1 MRARNAGVPAAV
13 VGILAAV
20 LLAGCATMAGW
31 VGIAS
36 EEMVEEQ
43 AAATDARLAAADA
56 EIRRLEA
63 ELGAAQA
70 KAARLERLTGE
81 LEETIRATR
90 ELQELAGVMEGR
102 LEELPQDTLRLLV
115 EILQEYLQGYL
126 QDHPQERE

>member
-1 MRARNAGVPAAV
+1 MSARNANVPAVV
-13 VGILAAV
+13 VGILAAA

-63 ELGAAQA
+63 ELGAAQT

-102 LEELPQDTLRLLV
+102 LEALPQDTLRLLV
-115 EILQEYLQGYL
+115 EILQESLQE
-126 QDHPQERE
+126 HPQDDLQESE